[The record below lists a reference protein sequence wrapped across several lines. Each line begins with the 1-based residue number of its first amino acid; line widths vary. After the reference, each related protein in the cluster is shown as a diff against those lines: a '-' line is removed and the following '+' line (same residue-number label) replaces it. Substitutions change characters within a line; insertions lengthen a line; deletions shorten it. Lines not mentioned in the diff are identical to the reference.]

1 MTSGKGPR
9 AILPEATSPAG
20 PPDSSPGSESPGS
33 QIRARPVHEQ
43 HRLAGHPVHADLPDR
58 WVHRPGGSGESRPT
72 ASTEGPAVPGRPAV
86 WTTPSATSTP
96 VAMTAAEA
104 ATASAISTGRRR
116 RRAWDAP
123 WREPGKAP
131 VLTVRDYPRNR
142 VRGASVQRIEGIY
155 AACPTTCPIS
165 VAPRSWAIRLVTART
180 FSRISSAVAVH
191 WNGFGSAFQ
200 SSAKRLIA
208 WLRTLADEKVPR
220 RIS

>member
-142 VRGASVQRIEGIY
+142 VRGARRNIIYFLTQSEVQPE
-155 AACPTTCPIS
+155 IS
-165 VAPRSWAIRLVTART
+165 LVSLLLVSRRDRFRHQKKPDAP
-180 FSRISSAVAVH
+180 
-191 WNGFGSAFQ
+191 
-200 SSAKRLIA
+200 
-208 WLRTLADEKVPR
+208 
-220 RIS
+220 